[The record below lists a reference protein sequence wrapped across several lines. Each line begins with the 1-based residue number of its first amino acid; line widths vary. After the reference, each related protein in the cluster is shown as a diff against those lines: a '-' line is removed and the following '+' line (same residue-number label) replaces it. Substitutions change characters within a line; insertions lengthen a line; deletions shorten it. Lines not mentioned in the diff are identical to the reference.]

1 MRIVIVF
8 IPSYPSYLLELLF
21 LSNFSLKGY
30 AAAENA
36 TPLPQQPLDTLKTQQ
51 SLDVLKDP

>member
-30 AAAENA
+30 AAEENA
-36 TPLPQQPLDTLKTQQ
+36 TPLPQQPSDT
-51 SLDVLKDP
+51 